1 MSETLDLFTYPSV
14 PGYKAEGPS
23 RTAAERIAPRDKSIR
38 EQALAVLQGAALTAD
53 EVAAKLGKSVLAVRP
68 RIAEAHLLGLL
79 IDTGKTRPNASGL
92 PATVWKCAP

>member
-1 MSETLDLFTYPSV
+1 LNQPDLFVYPSQ
-14 PGYKAEGPS
+14 PGYKAPGTS
-23 RTAAERIAPRDKSIR
+23 RMAAERIAPRAKSIR
-38 EQALAVLQGAALTAD
+38 EEALALLKTASLTAD

-92 PATVWKCAP
+92 AATVWKSAT